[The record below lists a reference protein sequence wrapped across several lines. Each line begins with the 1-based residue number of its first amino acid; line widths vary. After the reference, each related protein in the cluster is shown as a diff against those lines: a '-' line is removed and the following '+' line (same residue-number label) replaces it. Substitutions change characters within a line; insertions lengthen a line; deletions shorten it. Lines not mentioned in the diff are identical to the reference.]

1 MAAFKELNYKTPRFR
16 VNYRDN
22 NIVNNLITNP
32 LTSLFLRYIN
42 LNNTKRLRFILL
54 RG

>member
-1 MAAFKELNYKTPRFR
+1 MAAFKELNYRTPCFK

-22 NIVNNLITNP
+22 NIVNNLITN
-32 LTSLFLRYIN
+32 LFTLLFLRYIN
-42 LNNTKRLRFILL
+42 LNNIKRLGFILL